1 VTAETTDLAPEALDQ
16 VVIRFAG
23 DSGDGMQLTGD
34 RFTDVSA
41 AFGNDLATMPNY
53 PAEIRAPAGTIAG
66 VSSFQVHISDHE
78 ILTPGDMPNVLVAM
92 NPAALRAN
100 IAELAPGGTVLVNSD
115 AFDTRALEK
124 VGYPANPLED
134 GSLAA
139 YRVIQVPMTAIT
151 LESTKELGVK
161 PRDAERSK
169 NFFALGLLSWMYTRP
184 IEATIAWIDEKYAN
198 RELVR
203 SANLAAFKA
212 GYNFGE
218 TAELFDHAYEVA
230 PARLPPGRYRNIT
243 GNLATSIGLVA
254 AAQQANLPLLYA
266 SYPITP
272 ASDILH
278 ELSRHKN
285 FGVRTLQAEDEIA
298 AIGVAI
304 GAAFTG
310 QLAVTATSGPGVDL
324 KSEGLGLAISLE
336 LPLLLI
342 DVQRGGP
349 STGLPTKTEQ
359 ADLLLAMY
367 GRHGEA
373 PLPIVAARSPSHC
386 FDATIEAVRL
396 ALKYRTPVI
405 LLTDGYLANG
415 AEPWLLPD
423 VNALPDLSVE
433 FATEPNHDG
442 VFWPYLRDPETL
454 ARPWAIPG
462 TPGLMHRIG
471 GIEKQDGTGN
481 VNYDPENHEHM
492 VHLRAEKVA
501 RIASDIPGVEV
512 DDPDAESGGAAGDL
526 LVLGWGSTWGVAQQA
541 VRQAR
546 AGGKRVAHAHLVH
559 LNPFPS
565 NLGEVLARYPK
576 ILVPE
581 MNLGQLSRLVRAEF
595 LVDARSIT
603 KVQGLPFRAAEIEN
617 AIMEMI

>member
-1 VTAETTDLAPEALDQ
+1 
-16 VVIRFAG
+16 
-23 DSGDGMQLTGD
+23 
-34 RFTDVSA
+34 
-41 AFGNDLATMPNY
+41 
-53 PAEIRAPAGTIAG
+53 
-66 VSSFQVHISDHE
+66 
-78 ILTPGDMPNVLVAM
+78 
-92 NPAALRAN
+92 
-100 IAELAPGGTVLVNSD
+100 
-115 AFDTRALEK
+115 
-124 VGYPANPLED
+124 
-134 GSLAA
+134 
-139 YRVIQVPMTAIT
+139 
-151 LESTKELGVK
+151 
-161 PRDAERSK
+161 
-169 NFFALGLLSWMYTRP
+169 MYTRP
-184 IEATIAWIDEKYAN
+184 IEATLQWIDEKYAN

-218 TAELFDHAYEVA
+218 TAELFDHPYEVA
-230 PARLPPGRYRNIT
+230 PARLAPGRYRNIT
-243 GNLATSIGLVA
+243 GNIATSYGLIA

-304 GAAFTG
+304 GAAFAG

-336 LPLLLI
+336 LPLLLV

-367 GRHGEA
+367 GRHGES

-386 FDATIEAVRL
+386 FDAALEAVRI

-415 AEPWLLPD
+415 AEPWRLPD
-423 VNALPDLSVE
+423 VDTLPDLSVA

-442 VFWPYLRDPETL
+442 TFWPYLRDPETL

-501 RIASDIPGVEV
+501 RIANDIPGVEV
-512 DDPDAESGGAAGDL
+512 DDPDAEDGGGVADL

-546 AGGKRVAHAHLVH
+546 AAGKRVAHAHLVH
-559 LNPFPS
+559 LNPFPA
-565 NLGEVLARYPK
+565 NLGEVLSRYPK
-576 ILVPE
+576 LLVPE
-581 MNLGQLSRLVRAEF
+581 MNLGQLSRLVRAEY
-595 LVDARSIT
+595 LVDAKSLT
-603 KVQGLPFRAAEIEN
+603 KVQGLPFRAAEIET